1 MAEKETLVAVVV
13 EIRKRSN
20 GELVALGKQWM
31 ATGMTMVNVTAVSK
45 L

>member
-1 MAEKETLVAVVV
+1 MAEKETLVAAVV

-31 ATGMTMVNVTAVSK
+31 ARGMVNLTEVSK